1 MFEGKLP
8 SLPAA
13 RGASASPAEGDS
25 LREVSWSDLRARLEA
40 ARDLR
45 SSLSSA
51 GREALASFD
60 APFARRIAELEDGK
74 GVVNPSDLA
83 NGKGTWP
90 IDGVSQDAGFGSAPR
105 N

>member
-8 SLPAA
+8 SLPLG
-13 RGASASPAEGDS
+13 RGAAANPAEGDS
-25 LREVSWSDLRARLEA
+25 LREISWSDLRARLEA

-45 SSLSSA
+45 ASLDCD

-60 APFARRIAELEDGK
+60 APFARRIAELGEGK
-74 GVVNPSDLA
+74 EVVNPSDLA
-83 NGKGTWP
+83 NGKGNCP
-90 IDGVSQDAGFGSAPR
+90 IPGASQDAGFGSAPR